1 MALPTQLSTKKQIKT
16 LLAESARTAVAT
28 VKTTRDV
35 MEVLGDGVIDMLA
48 PDLEELKELQAEI
61 TAITD
66 TDKLSLAVKEALTRK
81 LSKQLSRL

>member
-28 VKTTRDV
+28 VKTTRVV

-61 TAITD
+61 TAITE